1 MKTTNFIAY
10 SILQAGI
17 NFQGAI
23 IWQLPPFIIQ
33 ILVEN
38 FKKSCNTVTNI
49 DINGIFLVNK
59 YKSLVLGLQ
68 NFLIF
73 YFSIAQSYL
82 VLWIFFTF
90 SSALKKTI
98 LNNNDICMMAG
109 SFLNIGSITYILIS
123 LTGSVEDSFDCMQ
136 AIKEKAQDMLLILQ
150 DKPRRQKL
158 KYLIQKID
166 NLKGMS
172 ARGYFTVDRSTLTSM
187 VSVR

>member
-1 MKTTNFIAY
+1 
-10 SILQAGI
+10 
-17 NFQGAI
+17 
-23 IWQLPPFIIQ
+23 
-33 ILVEN
+33 
-38 FKKSCNTVTNI
+38 
-49 DINGIFLVNK
+49 
-59 YKSLVLGLQ
+59 
-68 NFLIF
+68 
-73 YFSIAQSYL
+73 
-82 VLWIFFTF
+82 
-90 SSALKKTI
+90 
-98 LNNNDICMMAG
+98 MMAG